1 MTKVLITGGLGFVGS
16 NLSEDLL
23 KKGYEVVLVSKS
35 RLKLKNIANFV
46 DKVKLEYGDVTNF
59 NWLEKKVLKHKPDII
74 FHLAGQ
80 FTSYESFEKPLY
92 DVDANSKSTIALLES
107 VRKLKRDCRFIL
119 GSTFWVVGRS
129 DGLPINEE
137 TSCHPMNIYAANRL
151 ASEHYCRIY
160 KEVYD
165 LDTMVMR
172 LTNTFGIK
180 EQHANFKKAAL
191 NGLIYKAYKG
201 QDIPIYSEGKFFRD
215 YIYISDI
222 VSASESIMGKGKSG
236 ECYFV
241 GTGIK
246 TWFYEIGRW
255 LEELTDGKVV
265 YIKPTNYH
273 KRINVGNIVIDNTKI
288 KSLGWNWQIS
298 VKEGIKKII
307 EYYKETNV

>member
-92 DVDANSKSTIALLES
+92 DDANSKSTIALLES